1 MTYNELKEEIQA
13 YDSFYQEYEK
23 LSRSTRQT
31 EQMQEKLC
39 FLSGELFEI
48 TTSLIH
54 SLTDTKDNYN
64 IVTQLLEEMYPN
76 SFSIMIANLDSNPKK
91 YTCLK
96 DLCEEINFFN
106 EDKHYFPTDC
116 IRFISLY

>member
-23 LSRSTRQT
+23 LSRSIRQT
-31 EQMQEKLC
+31 EQVQEKLG

-54 SLTDTKDNYN
+54 SLTDTKEHYN

-91 YTCLK
+91 YICLK

-106 EDKHYFPTDC
+106 EDKHYFPTEC